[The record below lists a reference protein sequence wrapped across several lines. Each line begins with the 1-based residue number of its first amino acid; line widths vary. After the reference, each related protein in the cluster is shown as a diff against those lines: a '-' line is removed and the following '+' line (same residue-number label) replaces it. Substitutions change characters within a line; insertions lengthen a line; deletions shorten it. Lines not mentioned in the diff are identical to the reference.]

1 MYMKA
6 PKQKK
11 PKHAK
16 IEIKKFESQ
25 KIIIINY
32 RATKKMN
39 AKAIQKQKKINNKK

>member
-25 KIIIINY
+25 KIILVNY
-32 RATKKMN
+32 SATKKMK
-39 AKAIQKQKKINNKK
+39 AKLP

>member
-25 KIIIINY
+25 KIIINY
-32 RATKKMN
+32 SATMKMK